1 MRAPGEKSA
10 GLSSNWGKGNPGR
23 GDHNHQPPYHQVKTD
38 PQMEWG
44 EEVHFGIISMRSKR

>member
-1 MRAPGEKSA
+1 MRALAVKSA

-23 GDHNHQPPYHQVKTD
+23 GDQNQWPPDHQVKTD

-44 EEVHFGIISMRSKR
+44 EEVYMCNN